1 MKKLIALMMSL
12 CLLMMSGAV
21 LAETAAP
28 AELKWSDYETMA
40 ASYPGEF
47 VQLKQVALAFYLPN
61 CLQEQ
66 ELTEAD
72 VNEKGYLAYF
82 TDAENGWN
90 VAIQYTDVG
99 GASLEEVAEV
109 LKATEGVSGVALVK
123 VNGIDAIN
131 YDVADENAT
140 VLTFVTEA
148 GYGLEFYFGP
158 LVNDNAK
165 FMATVMAGS
174 IQPYEE

>member
-1 MKKLIALMMSL
+1 MKKLIALVMSL

-21 LAETAAP
+21 MAESAAT

-40 ASYPGEF
+40 ANYPGQF
-47 VQLKQVALAFYLPN
+47 VQLNQVALAFYLPD
-61 CLQEQ
+61 CLQAQ
-66 ELTEAD
+66 ELTDAD

-82 TDAENGWN
+82 TDAERGWN
-90 VAIQYTDVG
+90 VAVQYTDVG

-109 LKATEGVSGVALVK
+109 LKATEGVSGVAIVN
-123 VNGIDAIN
+123 VNGINAIN
-131 YDVADENAT
+131 YDVTDEMAT

-158 LVNDNAK
+158 LNNDDAK
-165 FMATVMAGS
+165 FMATIMAGS
-174 IQPYEE
+174 IQPYAE